1 MTDATPKLTD
11 VTPSDVTPADATSND
26 AGSTVLLGGFDPESA
41 EELGSRLAPDAA
53 VVTVATAEE
62 LDRRLDDEGV
72 AVVCLG
78 PELSGEAAEAVLRSA
93 VGRPGAAGRCHVVLA
108 AGPELERFQDFVDA
122 DQVYYLSQKMPPLA
136 DAANVLRSA
145 LAHQRTRHRRAG
157 VVAGREVEMERVL
170 AAAQSLAGQQDL
182 ERAVPL
188 AAHAVIGIADA
199 DRAECLLYDPDT
211 ETLWSPRPEREEE
224 RRESAAA
231 GVVSYVLRTGMPV
244 ALERV
249 GDDPRYDPEADNDGG
264 PVDERF
270 LAVPVKATD
279 GRTLAV
285 LTARRDGSR
294 SPFSERQEERL
305 KLLAE
310 QVAPALGRLV
320 LRRQLE
326 DRGRYEGVG
335 EEATRLFRREALDH
349 HTRGF
354 GDQGDLLHISPAW
367 TPWAFRVV
375 VLVFVAAVAYS
386 LLGSIHEYASGPA
399 VVRVEGRSD
408 VTAAVAGTVMAIEV
422 GPEERVEA
430 GQLLVRFYGA
440 QEAAELERIRREFE
454 LGLINRLRNPADP
467 STERA
472 LGALQAQK
480 RLAEAR
486 LEERSV
492 RAPQAGIVSDL
503 RVRAGQHLVPGEV
516 ILSLRG
522 ENPRLAILALLPGQY
537 RPLLRPGM
545 TLRFEPRG
553 YRYAYQHLT
562 IDRIDDEVVGPNE
575 ARRFLGAGIGD
586 AVPLSGPVVFVHA
599 RLPDRTF
606 ESGGRSYEYHEGTL
620 GTAEARVRS
629 ERILTALLP
638 GLEGV
643 FGGSGG

>member
-1 MTDATPKLTD
+1 
-11 VTPSDVTPADATSND
+11 
-26 AGSTVLLGGFDPESA
+26 
-41 EELGSRLAPDAA
+41 
-53 VVTVATAEE
+53 
-62 LDRRLDDEGV
+62 
-72 AVVCLG
+72 
-78 PELSGEAAEAVLRSA
+78 
-93 VGRPGAAGRCHVVLA
+93 
-108 AGPELERFQDFVDA
+108 
-122 DQVYYLSQKMPPLA
+122 
-136 DAANVLRSA
+136 
-145 LAHQRTRHRRAG
+145 
-157 VVAGREVEMERVL
+157 
-170 AAAQSLAGQQDL
+170 
-182 ERAVPL
+182 
-188 AAHAVIGIADA
+188 
-199 DRAECLLYDPDT
+199 
-211 ETLWSPRPEREEE
+211 
-224 RRESAAA
+224 
-231 GVVSYVLRTGMPV
+231 
-244 ALERV
+244 
-249 GDDPRYDPEADNDGG
+249 
-264 PVDERF
+264 VDERF
-270 LAVPVKATD
+270 LAVPVTATD

-294 SPFSERQEERL
+294 SPFSEREGERL
-305 KLLAE
+305 QLLAE

-320 LRRQLE
+320 LRRQIE

-335 EEATRLFRREALDH
+335 EEAVRLFRREALDH

-422 GPEERVEA
+422 GAEERVEA

-492 RAPQAGIVSDL
+492 RAPHGGIVSDL

-522 ENPRLAILALLPGQY
+522 ESPQLAILALLPGQY

-553 YRYAYQHLT
+553 YRYAYQQLT
-562 IDRIDDEVVGPNE
+562 IDRIDDEIVGPNE

-606 ESGGRSYEYHEGTL
+606 ESGGRSYEYHEGIL

-638 GLEGV
+638 GLEAV